1 MRHKTVS
8 HLWFLGIAG
17 CLFWIP
23 RGLAATYPVIN
34 TLDSGAGS
42 LRQAILDANSH
53 AGPDTIVFNIPMT
66 GWLFNGSSWFIEPG
80 SPLPALTDDGTVIDG
95 ESQSRSQG
103 DTNNEGPEVVVSGY
117 QGLSSETRWSGLVI
131 WSANNL
137 VKGLSI
143 SSWAQNAIW
152 ISGAAAH
159 HNRIVGNYIGLN
171 FSGMDTLDSPNSTG
185 IYVDNQARFNVIG
198 GALAEERNVI
208 SGNRFAG
215 VYFFQADSNRVVGNY
230 IGSNRTGSGALGNR
244 DCGIDIWGG
253 KGNTIGG
260 TLPGEGNLVSG
271 NVRYGIAIYTA
282 SSSGNWITGNRIG
295 TDCTGS
301 RALTD
306 QGVGIYIEAGSKNRI
321 GPDNLIQHHQYAGIF
336 VLGAQALGNTITRN
350 TISDNAGRGIYLVD
364 GANSNLAVPV
374 TSLTPDGIKGTA
386 LPYAAVEIFSDPV
399 NEGLV
404 FEGSTL
410 AGPDGAFSWK
420 GTITG
425 PNVTATVTDAQGSTS
440 PFSQPVTIT
449 KVAKASQVRPSDFR
463 LEQNFP
469 NPFNAATALRFTLDD
484 LAPVTLQVLD
494 LQGRV
499 VAALVQQTMAAG
511 DHAVVFDASGLATG
525 MYLIR
530 LQAGPQTAT
539 RRMILLK

>member
-53 AGPDTIVFNIPMT
+53 AGPDTIVFNIPKT

-95 ESQSRSQG
+95 ESQTRSQG

-215 VYFFQADSNRVVGNY
+215 VYFF
-230 IGSNRTGSGALGNR
+230 GS
-244 DCGIDIWGG
+244 
-253 KGNTIGG
+253 
-260 TLPGEGNLVSG
+260 
-271 NVRYGIAIYTA
+271 
-282 SSSGNWITGNRIG
+282 
-295 TDCTGS
+295 
-301 RALTD
+301 
-306 QGVGIYIEAGSKNRI
+306 
-321 GPDNLIQHHQYAGIF
+321 IQHCVGK
-336 VLGAQALGNTITRN
+336 LN
-350 TISDNAGRGIYLVD
+350 
-364 GANSNLAVPV
+364 
-374 TSLTPDGIKGTA
+374 
-386 LPYAAVEIFSDPV
+386 
-399 NEGLV
+399 
-404 FEGSTL
+404 
-410 AGPDGAFSWK
+410 
-420 GTITG
+420 
-425 PNVTATVTDAQGSTS
+425 
-440 PFSQPVTIT
+440 
-449 KVAKASQVRPSDFR
+449 
-463 LEQNFP
+463 
-469 NPFNAATALRFTLDD
+469 
-484 LAPVTLQVLD
+484 
-494 LQGRV
+494 
-499 VAALVQQTMAAG
+499 
-511 DHAVVFDASGLATG
+511 
-525 MYLIR
+525 
-530 LQAGPQTAT
+530 
-539 RRMILLK
+539 